1 MAPTRQAAKG
11 VGWEAAPHPSLARRG
26 DCRSQFLVSPVRK
39 TVHLLALGVL
49 GAAGC
54 HLDKLLSGGSGSGA
68 LRAAA
73 TTSGS
78 HLPAGYTVTVDSGQ
92 STSIGINDSVTATG
106 IPAGSHRA
114 ALGGVPTNCSVSG
127 ANPRTVTVQPNDTAR
142 TTFSVACALP
152 ATHLAFTIEPP
163 AMPIVLS
170 GPFAVEVTAEND
182 SGKGVPGFS
191 GQVTMAI
198 GTDGS
203 VTKNAQLRGTTSV
216 NLVNGIATFPNLS
229 IDQPGVNYTLKASVA
244 GLADTTSRVF
254 SVVAP

>member
-68 LRAAA
+68 LRTAA

-78 HLPAGYTVTVDSGQ
+78 NLPAGYTVTVDSGQ

-106 IPAGSHRA
+106 IAAGSHRA

>member
-1 MAPTRQAAKG
+1 
-11 VGWEAAPHPSLARRG
+11 VWWEAAPHTSLARRG

-68 LRAAA
+68 LRTAA

-78 HLPAGYTVTVDSGQ
+78 NLPAGYTVTVDSGQ

-106 IPAGSHRA
+106 IAAGSHRA

-244 GLADTTSRVF
+244 GLADATSRAF
-254 SVVAP
+254 TVVAP